1 MKTVRLNKSFK
12 KDFEK
17 LRLYQKQA
25 WAEAFGC
32 FIENPWGRILRRHK
46 LSGQYHR
53 LESIDVLPN
62 LRGVFLETENEFVF
76 YHIGNHNQLYG

>member
-1 MKTVRLNKSFK
+1 MKTVRLNRTFK
-12 KDFEK
+12 RDFKK

-25 WAEAFGC
+25 WAEILSC
-32 FIENPWGRILRRHK
+32 FIKNPWKKTLRRHK

-62 LRGVFLETENEFVF
+62 LRAIFLETENEFVF
-76 YHIGNHNQLYG
+76 YHIGSHNQLYG